1 MLLKITK
8 LFFISKIFRIFALL
22 NGYSINLLKINKMN
36 EMMLT
41 GFGFESSSKIKPNVN
56 FDKPVNVVFI
66 DESDRIDTCNL
77 PE

>member
-1 MLLKITK
+1 MD
-8 LFFISKIFRIFALL
+8 
-22 NGYSINLLKINKMN
+22 

-56 FDKPVNVVFI
+56 FDKPVKVVFV